1 MFHTRIHNETIL
13 KGHLNNMAPYSLVL
27 HNSVKLCETSLTCL
41 AVPRVQGGVNNPVMR
56 SVKSDTGDDCTAT
69 GVERVTP
76 FSDWADCLLLMNIDD
91 DAAVQENHVFK
102 VMF

>member
-1 MFHTRIHNETIL
+1 MHYRMNNSNDY
-13 KGHLNNMAPYSLVL
+13 GHLRVRSNIVRLRGSQILSRVYIVQQRQT
-27 HNSVKLCETSLTCL
+27 CETSLTCL

-76 FSDWADCLLLMNIDD
+76 FSD
-91 DAAVQENHVFK
+91 
-102 VMF
+102 